1 MILLKRSP
9 PESFKGKL
17 HPYTCG
23 NCMHIHSQIHCPF
36 SDTQIS
42 PISKVLHFLPEQ
54 NFSGRTLPLLIAVP
68 KLKHVE
74 VILKYEEFCWDCQI
88 LPHLCFCRCGTK
100 CLNNIYTGTLPHPL
114 ETHKVLHS
122 VRVCQQGLLGKGRL
136 ANLLVGGAQQ
146 ISIYSVSK

>member
-1 MILLKRSP
+1 MIIFKCSP
-9 PESFKGKL
+9 SESFKGKL
-17 HPYTCG
+17 HPCTCG
-23 NCMHIHSQIHCPF
+23 NSMHIHSQINCPF
-36 SDTQIS
+36 SDMEIS
-42 PISKVLHFLPEQ
+42 PFSEVSRFLPEQ
-54 NFSGRTLPLLIAVP
+54 NFSGQTLPLLITVS

-88 LPHLCFCRCGTK
+88 LPHLFFCRCGTK
-100 CLNNIYTGTLPHPL
+100 CLKNIYIGISPHPL

-136 ANLLVGGAQQ
+136 TNLLVGGAQQ